1 MYLFGFQFIDRTK
14 NPKAAVQ
21 KAQGSKQILQICILN
36 YAYFFRKK
44 QHSNCH
50 QNSNYADNK
59 PRIGCDIYVVHSC
72 NRYVNHK
79 VAANI
84 QFFGK
89 ICRNSRIFVVKLHKS
104 RMTSFSIQSL
114 QLKNCGPIQ
123 DMFLDFRDKN
133 GSILQTVVIGGA
145 NGSGKT
151 TILEMIVE
159 MGKGL
164 FHYFNKNKRVNGYLD
179 ITKKYIEC
187 NIEFCVDD
195 KMFTLDPSKYIMDE
209 LMGLQNLMYPYVKT
223 MIGDISQFMFD
234 KKNILPNKNN
244 LPPSILFFPHT
255 RFISDI
261 KGEQLFKVEPTY
273 QFIYKYENISHFKD
287 SYDAFFTWL
296 DYAEPA
302 ICEEILGFVNGIDFN
317 GKKFF
322 IDRKNLQVK
331 VQTAN
336 NETHLLAEMSSGEQ
350 NIFILLLELQLR
362 LTPHS
367 IVLIDEIENSLHP
380 AYQQLL
386 AYSLTELQKK
396 TPFQLIVTTHSKE
409 FIKFFGADKVRY
421 ITTL

>member
-1 MYLFGFQFIDRTK
+1 
-14 NPKAAVQ
+14 
-21 KAQGSKQILQICILN
+21 
-36 YAYFFRKK
+36 
-44 QHSNCH
+44 
-50 QNSNYADNK
+50 
-59 PRIGCDIYVVHSC
+59 
-72 NRYVNHK
+72 
-79 VAANI
+79 
-84 QFFGK
+84 
-89 ICRNSRIFVVKLHKS
+89 
-104 RMTSFSIQSL
+104 MTPFYIQSL
-114 QLKNCGPIQ
+114 HLKNCGPIQ
-123 DMFLDFRDKN
+123 DMVLDFRSKD

-151 TILEMIVE
+151 TVLEGIVE
-159 MGKGL
+159 MSNQLLHLLDDRKDYL
-164 FHYFNKNKRVNGYLD
+164 SSKQEKFKNCSAKFQ
-179 ITKKYIEC
+179 IEDRILNV
-187 NIEFCVDD
+187 NIEKNNSLLTFLYDNDFLVFV
-195 KMFTLDPSKYIMDE
+195 KKTLGKAKE
-209 LMGLQNLMYPYVKT
+209 FVL
-223 MIGDISQFMFD
+223 
-234 KKNILPNKNN
+234 KNVPILPNKNN

-255 RFISDI
+255 RFIAAI

-302 ICEEILGFVNGIDFN
+302 MCEEILGFVNGIDFN

-322 IDRKNLQVK
+322 IDRKNLQIK

-336 NETHLLAEMSSGEQ
+336 NETHPLAEMSSGEQ

-362 LTPHS
+362 LTPYS

-386 AYSLTELQKK
+386 AHSLTELQKK

>member
-1 MYLFGFQFIDRTK
+1 
-14 NPKAAVQ
+14 
-21 KAQGSKQILQICILN
+21 
-36 YAYFFRKK
+36 
-44 QHSNCH
+44 
-50 QNSNYADNK
+50 
-59 PRIGCDIYVVHSC
+59 
-72 NRYVNHK
+72 
-79 VAANI
+79 
-84 QFFGK
+84 
-89 ICRNSRIFVVKLHKS
+89 
-104 RMTSFSIQSL
+104 MTPFYIQSL
-114 QLKNCGPIQ
+114 HLKNCGPIQ
-123 DMFLDFRDKN
+123 DMVLDFRSKD

-151 TILEMIVE
+151 TVLEMIVE
-159 MGKGL
+159 IIGSL
-164 FHYFNKNKRVNGYLD
+164 FYRFSEGEAIIPIELGRIYRKNDLSKIEYTIGNEIYSFSPQNIDNFLFMVGDTLSMIREIYKSTINKQNVLQNKN
-179 ITKKYIEC
+179 T
-187 NIEFCVDD
+187 
-195 KMFTLDPSKYIMDE
+195 
-209 LMGLQNLMYPYVKT
+209 
-223 MIGDISQFMFD
+223 
-234 KKNILPNKNN
+234 

-255 RFISDI
+255 RYIPKL

-302 ICEEILGFVNGIDFN
+302 MCEEILGFVNGIDFN

-322 IDRKNLQVK
+322 IDRKNLQIK

-336 NETHLLAEMSSGEQ
+336 NETHPLAEMSSGEQ

-362 LTPHS
+362 LTPYS